1 MQVET
6 KAAQTCL
13 EASVEEWCTQQS
25 QLQEMLAKVCEE
37 QHRLKVYA
45 TEQNSHATQMGALVA
60 TFAQSAQVQ

>member
-1 MQVET
+1 M
-6 KAAQTCL
+6 
-13 EASVEEWCTQQS
+13 EEWCTQQS
-25 QLQEMLAKVCEE
+25 QLQEMLAEVCEE